1 MVSAVYTADGSAS
14 VTAMLRIFRCSFVV
28 NACTEQVCGEIRFD
42 GAVKCSER
50 PFSRHLHQTQRARG
64 GPHGIKLCCT
74 NEH

>member
-1 MVSAVYTADGSAS
+1 MNNISLLNPRSIMVSAVYTADGSAS

-50 PFSRHLHQTQRARG
+50 PFSRHLHQTQ
-64 GPHGIKLCCT
+64 
-74 NEH
+74 